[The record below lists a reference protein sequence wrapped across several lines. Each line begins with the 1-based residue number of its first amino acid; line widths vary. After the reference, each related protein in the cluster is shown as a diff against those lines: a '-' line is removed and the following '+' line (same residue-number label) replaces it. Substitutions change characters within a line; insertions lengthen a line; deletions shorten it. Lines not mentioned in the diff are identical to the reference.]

1 MGRRRKQLK
10 ARTTSEEF
18 KELDTIYRANDYD
31 NEMVTALNSLPT
43 DERSMMILYISTGC
57 NKTKLAKQLNCS
69 WPLIAPRITK
79 LQNKL
84 KEIIEKQ
91 RQDGVY

>member
-1 MGRRRKQLK
+1 MGRKRKQLK

-18 KELDTIYRANDYD
+18 KE
-31 NEMVTALNSLPT
+31 MVTALNSLPA

-69 WPLIAPRITK
+69 WPLIAPKITE

-91 RQDGVY
+91 RQDGIY